1 MCSLCCLDWMNTFSL
16 PFLFRGCLFY
26 GPPGTGKTLVARALA
41 NECSHGDR
49 KVSFFMRKG
58 ADCLSKWV
66 GESERQLR
74 LLFDQVGHSQHTTGS
89 NCFEASFSVL
99 FFAEHHDLVLC
110 LLLIRLTWWGHPLFS
125 LMRLMVWL
133 LFARAGKTRYTGK
146 THFLTVVLYS

>member
-1 MCSLCCLDWMNTFSL
+1 MLYAVHFHDGTFMFVLVHRYKIMVICICLKSGLLCHYQINTFAFSS

-74 LLFDQVGHSQHTTGS
+74 LLFDQVRLLGS
-89 NCFEASFSVL
+89 TLAKCTFY
-99 FFAEHHDLVLC
+99 
-110 LLLIRLTWWGHPLFS
+110 I
-125 LMRLMVWL
+125 
-133 LFARAGKTRYTGK
+133 
-146 THFLTVVLYS
+146 